1 MNYEVL
7 DDKEAKKA
15 KVERKGRTRNAWINE
30 QESWWTATGRTNTRD
45 KSGCSKSTRIFS
57 NFRSAIGRAA
67 SFHPSPSFLSLSLS
81 SFFRAPLLRS
91 SFHAH
96 VSRFSSGVTNGIPLI
111 TNNFFLESPLGDRPL
126 PPLAHTDTH
135 RFRRLVHSREKRT
148 TVRKKSSL
156 YLENSISKQR
166 ALKYQ
171 PL

>member
-15 KVERKGRTRNAWINE
+15 KVEREGRTRNAWINE

-57 NFRSAIGRAA
+57 NFRSAIG
-67 SFHPSPSFLSLSLS
+67 STCCFFPSFPLVSLSLS
-81 SFFRAPLLRS
+81 PRFSPLLRS

-156 YLENSISKQR
+156 YLYKFNLQRSKE
-166 ALKYQ
+166 L
-171 PL
+171 